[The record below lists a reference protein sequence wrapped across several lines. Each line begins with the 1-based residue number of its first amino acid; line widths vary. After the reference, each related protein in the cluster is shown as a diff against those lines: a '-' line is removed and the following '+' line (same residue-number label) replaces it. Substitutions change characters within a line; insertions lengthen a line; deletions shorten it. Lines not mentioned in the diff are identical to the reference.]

1 MKLFLSLSAFILL
14 SLSIKSQVYENA
26 IYEHMD
32 YLRRERLM
40 SEYSPKAYEN
50 IDGTP
55 YLKREFE
62 EGKVYLRS
70 GEVFTGEYRFDLYA
84 NQVQFLSRDSRYVI
98 ADPERI
104 YKVELNGHTF
114 KYIDYKID
122 AGIRHGYFITLVE
135 GYYSLYLRKS
145 KRLKDPVPTKPY
157 QQARPAKFLD
167 YKDSYYI
174 KIGDEPALR
183 VKNKRRFIKMLG
195 EYGSEIANYIKEEK
209 IKFRHEYDMVKLV
222 TYLNNK

>member
-1 MKLFLSLSAFILL
+1 M
-14 SLSIKSQVYENA
+14 
-26 IYEHMD
+26 
-32 YLRRERLM
+32 
-40 SEYSPKAYEN
+40 
-50 IDGTP
+50 
-55 YLKREFE
+55 
-62 EGKVYLRS
+62 
-70 GEVFTGEYRFDLYA
+70 
-84 NQVQFLSRDSRYVI
+84 
-98 ADPERI
+98 
-104 YKVELNGHTF
+104 
-114 KYIDYKID
+114 
-122 AGIRHGYFITLVE
+122 
-135 GYYSLYLRKS
+135 
-145 KRLKDPVPTKPY
+145 KDPVPTKPY